1 MSDSTNVNVNVSE
14 KETQVKDP
22 TVAKV
27 NDTETQSSPGGAPGS
42 TADGADEPKID
53 LLTVEV
59 NDDNTAL
66 NVIVGFL
73 GIAQRRGVFAIN
85 ESAKIYEC
93 IQQFQ
98 KADK

>member
-14 KETQVKDP
+14 KETPVQETSVQETP
-22 TVAKV
+22 TTGA
-27 NDTETQSSPGGAPGS
+27 NDTEGT
-42 TADGADEPKID
+42 DEPKID
-53 LLTVEV
+53 LLTVDV

-85 ESAKIYEC
+85 ESAKIFEC
-93 IQQFQ
+93 IKQFQ
-98 KADK
+98 KTDK

>member
-1 MSDSTNVNVNVSE
+1 MSGQDKVGVNITETDTNVSNDGNNEPASTTTSPPNVG
-14 KETQVKDP
+14 T
-22 TVAKV
+22 
-27 NDTETQSSPGGAPGS
+27 TE
-42 TADGADEPKID
+42 DKID
-53 LLTVEV
+53 LLKVEI

-73 GIAQRRGVFAIN
+73 GIAQRRGIFAIN

-98 KADK
+98 KTD